1 MTLSVTRRGRS
12 PWSVGARTLGLLLAV
27 SIVAPGC
34 ITGVPARRLPRD
46 LLGETR
52 ANTVPI
58 DHLRLRQDPPPA
70 HILAPRDIL
79 GVYIEGVLG
88 GGEREMSAPPVQ
100 FPERGGLPPSIG
112 YPIPVREDGTI
123 SLPLVEPIKVAGLT
137 VAQAEQRIKQAY
149 TMPKKLLPEG
159 KERII
164 TTLMRRRMYQVLVV
178 REDAVGM
185 NNAAQ
190 MQQQNT
196 NLSGSQFML
205 GTTKKGAVFAVDL
218 PAYENDVLH
227 ALAQSGGLPGL
238 DAKNEIQIRR
248 GMFASAT
255 NRDDMISQLRAMP
268 PVDPCCP
275 LPPVL
280 PEDPNVTRIP
290 LQLHPGEVVRF
301 TQRDIILDNGDVIY
315 IPANPADFFY
325 TGGLLNG
332 GQWQLPRDVDLDV
345 LGAIAMARG
354 PIGANPSS
362 VGGTGLQGIVPPTE
376 VIVIRTTK
384 CGDQIPIR
392 VNLRKALTDK
402 RERILIQPGDVVLL
416 QYTPVERL
424 ANAVLSTV
432 NFNFLFNGFNGGRF

>member
-12 PWSVGARTLGLLLAV
+12 PQSVGARTLGLLLAV

-34 ITGVPARRLPRD
+34 ITGVPARRLPRE

-52 ANTVPI
+52 ANTTPI
-58 DHLRLRQDPPPA
+58 DHLRLRQDPPVA
-70 HILAPRDIL
+70 HILQARDIL
-79 GVYIEGVLG
+79 GIYIEGVLG
-88 GGEREMSAPPVQ
+88 GGERDMSAPPVQ

-123 SLPLVEPIKVAGLT
+123 SLPLVDPIKVAGLT
-137 VAQAEQRIKQAY
+137 VAQAETRIKQAY
-149 TMPKKLLPEG
+149 TTPKKLLPEG

-164 TTLMRRRMYQVLVV
+164 TTLMRRRSYQVLVV

-185 NNAAQ
+185 NNANNI
-190 MQQQNT
+190 QQNQT
-196 NLSGSQFML
+196 LPGSQFLL
-205 GTTKKGAVFAVDL
+205 GTSKKGAVFAVDL

-238 DAKNEIQIRR
+238 DAKNELQIRR

-255 NRDDMISQLRAMP
+255 NRDEMIAQLRAMP
-268 PVDPCCP
+268 PTDPCCP
-275 LPPVL
+275 LPPAI
-280 PEDPNVTRIP
+280 PDDPNVTRIP
-290 LQLHPGEVVRF
+290 LQLKPGEVVRF
-301 TQRDIILDNGDVIY
+301 TQKDIILDNGDVIY
-315 IPANPADFFY
+315 IPANPSDFFY

-332 GQWQLPRDVDLDV
+332 GQWQLPRDVDIDV

-354 PIGANPSS
+354 PIGSGQNAGFGTSGL
-362 VGGTGLQGIVPPTE
+362 GGIIPPTE
-376 VIVIRTTK
+376 IIVIRTTK

-392 VNLRKALTDK
+392 INLKKALTDK
-402 RERILIQPGDVVLL
+402 RERILVQPGDFVLL
-416 QYTPVERL
+416 QYTTAERL
-424 ANAVLSTV
+424 GNAILGTV